1 MMRLVTPSPLPSTTL
16 CAPAFSAASRFSA
29 LISTTTMFWCLS
41 AVSTAIAFRPRPPAP
56 TTTIASSGGIGMA
69 LRIAE

>member
-1 MMRLVTPSPLPSTTL
+1 MMRFVTPSPLPSTTL

-29 LISTTTMFWCLS
+29 LMSTTTMCWCRI
-41 AVSTAIAFRPRPPAP
+41 AHSTAIAFSPSPPAP
-56 TTTIASSGGIGMA
+56 TTTIASSGGIGIA